1 MEKKLI
7 LATNNLHKVEE
18 FRQMFEQTPLSG
30 IEILSLKDFPEFE
43 APPEDGDSFAANA
56 TIKARAAAAKL
67 GITALAD
74 DSGLCVDA
82 LDGAPG
88 IYSARFAGLDK
99 NSADNNRKLL
109 DLLAEVPQGRRQA
122 AFHAVIV
129 IATPDGRLYQAD
141 GQCRGEIAFTPDGA
155 GGFGYD
161 PIFYLPQYGCTM
173 ASLGGD
179 EKNRISHRGHA
190 LQQALPILVDLF
202 AKI

>member
-30 IEILSLKDFPEFE
+30 VEILSLKDFPGFE
-43 APPEDGDSFAANA
+43 APAEDGDSFEANA
-56 TIKARAAAAKL
+56 AIKARAAAAL
-67 GITALAD
+67 GFTALAD

-88 IYSARFAGLDK
+88 IYSARFAGEGK

-109 DLLAEVPQGRRQA
+109 ELLADVSRGRRQA

-129 IATPDGRLYQAD
+129 IATPDGRLYQAE
-141 GQCRGEIAFTPDGA
+141 GECPGEIAFTPDGG

-161 PIFYLPQYGCTM
+161 PIFYLPEFGCTM
-173 ASLGGD
+173 AALGSD
-179 EKNRISHRGHA
+179 EKNRISHRGRA
-190 LQQALPILVDLF
+190 LQQALPILIELF
-202 AKI
+202 AQK